1 MSNNDDDDDWFK
13 ATSTAPGGGSE
24 ETEDPVPALSVV
36 PDAPNH
42 GEDEG
47 DWFDAVGPAGSA
59 ASSAAPPVTDEVEPA
74 SEDRDWLADS
84 PRPLDAV
91 AADDADS
98 DDWVG
103 ASAPT
108 VPIRQTPGVPGAT
121 FPAAHPRQSWLRR
134 HRSAVAVGGSA
145 VVLVAV
151 GALAFSAVAGTAS
164 PDEATPITA
173 LVSSAPSTTVEATPV
188 AEKPWCAGRTDGAPI
203 TVDSADPGEAAIARF
218 QSAYYVDRDGHR
230 ARTFVAPD
238 ARVASAEAINGG
250 IAQIPVG
257 TEHCVLA
264 KRTADGVY
272 AVDLFERRPDTTG
285 EHYRQT
291 ITTTPDGALITAITK
306 RED

>member
-13 ATSTAPGGGSE
+13 ATSTARGGGSE
-24 ETEDPVPALSVV
+24 EPVPPLSVV
-36 PDAPNH
+36 PDALNH
-42 GEDEG
+42 DEDEG
-47 DWFDAVGPAGSA
+47 DWFSAVGPTGPA
-59 ASSAAPPVTDEVEPA
+59 AETTAPSVTDDAEQDVH
-74 SEDRDWLADS
+74 DRDWLAETPTPSS
-84 PRPLDAV
+84 PV
-91 AADDADS
+91 SDDAAES

-108 VPIRQTPGVPGAT
+108 VPIRQIPATPRATVPAR
-121 FPAAHPRQSWLRR
+121 PQQSWLRR
-134 HRSAVAVGGSA
+134 HRGAVAVGGSA

-151 GALAFSAVAGTAS
+151 GALAFSAVTGTAS

-173 LVSSAPSTTVEATPV
+173 LVSSAPSTTAEATPV
-188 AEKPWCAGRTDGAPI
+188 AEKPWCTGRTDGAPI
-203 TVDSADPGEAAIARF
+203 TVDSVDPGEAAIARF

-230 ARTFVAPD
+230 ARTFVTPD
-238 ARVASAEAINGG
+238 ARVASAEAINRG
-250 IAQIPVG
+250 INEQIPVG
-257 TEHCVLA
+257 TEHCVLSKKVA
-264 KRTADGVY
+264 EGVY

>member
-1 MSNNDDDDDWFK
+1 VSNDNDDDDWFK
-13 ATSTAPGGGSE
+13 ITSTPQDSE
-24 ETEDPVPALSVV
+24 SEDLVPTLSVV
-36 PDAPNH
+36 PDASNH
-42 GEDEG
+42 DEDEG
-47 DWFDAVGPAGSA
+47 DWFSAVGPTGSA
-59 ASSAAPPVTDEVEPA
+59 AEDSAPPATDEVEQLNG
-74 SEDRDWLADS
+74 ERDWLAES
-84 PRPLDAV
+84 PLAPDTDVVDNAEP
-91 AADDADS
+91 

-108 VPIRQTPGVPGAT
+108 VPIQQM
-121 FPAAHPRQSWLRR
+121 PAAQRAAVPADRPQRSWLRR

-145 VVLVAV
+145 LALVVV
-151 GALAFSAVAGTAS
+151 GALAFSALAGTAS
-164 PDEATPITA
+164 SEETTPITA
-173 LVSSAPSTTVEATPV
+173 LVTTTSPTTTADATPV
-188 AEKPWCAGRTDGAPI
+188 AEKPWCADRTDGAPI

-218 QSAYYVDRDGHR
+218 QFAYYVDRDGHR
-230 ARTFVAPD
+230 ARAFVTPD

-272 AVDLFERRPDTTG
+272 AVDLFERRPDTTS